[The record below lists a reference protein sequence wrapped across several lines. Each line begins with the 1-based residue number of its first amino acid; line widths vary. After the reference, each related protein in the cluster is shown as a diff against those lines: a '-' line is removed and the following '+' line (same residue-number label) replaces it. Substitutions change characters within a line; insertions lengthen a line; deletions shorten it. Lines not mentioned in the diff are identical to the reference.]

1 MQISLAHVKKTVR
14 FALFFIL
21 TSLSLALFSYGTFYL
36 KLLKH
41 AEVKIED
48 SVVARFDVPTE
59 YIDDDSFWW
68 LPTGKS
74 NIKLINFSNSSF
86 EGVLHLNITNNPC
99 QNTESIK
106 LGDRV
111 FKIPKEVKSEI
122 SQKFNVAALEQKSIE
137 LIITKNADCFLSNGD
152 ARNFGIRINGWKIDE
167 R

>member
-1 MQISLAHVKKTVR
+1 MQISLTHVKKTVR

-122 SQKFNVAALEQKSIE
+122 SQKFNIAALEQKSLGLMIAN
-137 LIITKNADCFLSNGD
+137 IDDCFLSNGD
-152 ARNFGIRINGWKIDE
+152 TRNFGIRINGWKIDE
-167 R
+167 H

>member
-1 MQISLAHVKKTVR
+1 MQIPLAHVKKTAR
-14 FALFFIL
+14 FVLFFIL

-41 AEVKIED
+41 SEVKIED

-59 YIDDDSFWW
+59 YINDDSFWW

-86 EGVLHLNITNNPC
+86 DGVLHLNITNNPC
-99 QNTESIK
+99 QNSESAK

-111 FKIPKEVKSEI
+111 FRVPKVVELEI
-122 SQKFNVAALEQKSIE
+122 SQKFNIVALEQKYLE
-137 LIITKNADCFLSNGD
+137 LIITNSDDCFLSNGD
-152 ARNFGIRINGWKIDE
+152 SRNFGIRINGWKIDE
-167 R
+167 Q

>member
-1 MQISLAHVKKTVR
+1 MQIPLAHVKKTAR
-14 FALFFIL
+14 FVLFFIL

-59 YIDDDSFWW
+59 YINNDSFWW
-68 LPTGKS
+68 LPTGES

-86 EGVLHLNITNNPC
+86 DGVLHLNITNNPC
-99 QNTESIK
+99 QNSESAK

-111 FKIPKEVKSEI
+111 FRIPKVGELEL
-122 SQKFNVAALEQKSIE
+122 SQNFNIVALEQKSLE
-137 LIITKNADCFLSNGD
+137 LIITNSDDCFLNNGD
-152 ARNFGIRINGWKIDE
+152 SRNFGIRINGWKIDE
-167 R
+167 Q

>member
-1 MQISLAHVKKTVR
+1 MQIPLDHVKNIARLV
-14 FALFFIL
+14 LLFIL
-21 TSLSLALFSYGTFYL
+21 TSLSLALFSYGTIYL

-41 AEVKIED
+41 TEVKIEN

-59 YIDDDSFWW
+59 YINDDSFWW

-99 QNTESIK
+99 QNSESVE

-111 FKIPKEVKSEI
+111 YKIPKEVKFEI
-122 SQKFNVAALEQKSIE
+122 SQKFNIAALEQKSLGLMIAN
-137 LIITKNADCFLSNGD
+137 IDDCFLSNGD
-152 ARNFGIRINGWKIDE
+152 TRNFGIRINGWKIDE
-167 R
+167 H

>member
-1 MQISLAHVKKTVR
+1 MQIPLDHVKKTAR

-41 AEVKIED
+41 SEVKIED

-59 YIDDDSFWW
+59 YINNDSFWW
-68 LPTGKS
+68 LPTGES

-86 EGVLHLNITNNPC
+86 DGVLHLNITNNPC
-99 QNTESIK
+99 QNSESAK

-111 FKIPKEVKSEI
+111 FRIPKVGELEL
-122 SQKFNVAALEQKSIE
+122 SQNFNIVALEQKSLE
-137 LIITKNADCFLSNGD
+137 LIITNSDDCFLSNGD
-152 ARNFGIRINGWKIDE
+152 SRNFGIRINGWKIDE
-167 R
+167 Q